1 MPAPCI
7 MGAMKLFR
15 PMVLASAF
23 LLAAAGAGAQDK
35 TAPLVPP
42 TFPGVS
48 SVLWIAAHPD
58 DEVLAAPL
66 LSRLCLDEKLR
77 CYFLVFTRGEKGDC
91 FLPGGCRDLG
101 AIRAAEM
108 ARAAQLFHA
117 GLTLWS
123 LPDSG
128 AAPDG
133 SAGSWD
139 AAAGSHAALLAS
151 LQGVITRTRADLVLT
166 FDPRHGTSCHPDHR
180 AVGGLVREA
189 TAAMSKPPVTYLL
202 ESRLV
207 EQGSP
212 VTIHF
217 LPAASA
223 AAGVFAFDGNPAW
236 KMTNADVQAHASQFD
251 ARLRRAVSRVPTAE
265 RAVFLGPADLLLA
278 ADGVWDCH

>member
-1 MPAPCI
+1 
-7 MGAMKLFR
+7 MKLFR
-15 PMVLASAF
+15 RLILASAL
-23 LLAAAGAGAQDK
+23 LLAAGARAQDK
-35 TAPLVPP
+35 AAPGVPRM
-42 TFPGVS
+42 FPGVS

-66 LSRLCLDEKLR
+66 LSRLCLDEGLR
-77 CYFLVFTRGEKGDC
+77 CSFLVFTRGEKGDC
-91 FLPGGCRDLG
+91 FLPGGCRPDLG
-101 AIRAAEM
+101 AVRAAEM

-151 LQGVITRTRADLVLT
+151 LRGVITRTGADLVLT

-180 AVGGLVREA
+180 AVGGLVHEA
-189 TAAMSKPPVTYLL
+189 ISTMQRPPIAYLL
-202 ESRLV
+202 ETRLV

-223 AAGVFAFDGNPAW
+223 ATGVFAFDGNPAW
-236 KMTNADVQAHASQFD
+236 RMTNADVQTHASQFD
-251 ARLRRAVSRVPTAE
+251 ARLRRAVSRVPPAE

-278 ADGVWDCH
+278 AGDVWDCR

>member
-1 MPAPCI
+1 
-7 MGAMKLFR
+7 MKLFR
-15 PMVLASAF
+15 RP
-23 LLAAAGAGAQDK
+23 LLAAVLLLATAGARAQEK
-35 TAPLVPP
+35 TAPGVPP

-66 LSRLCLDEKLR
+66 LSRLCLEEGLR
-77 CYFLVFTRGEKGDC
+77 CSFLVFTRGEKGDC
-91 FLPGGCRDLG
+91 FLPGGCRPDLG
-101 AIRAAEM
+101 TVRAAEM

-151 LQGVITRTRADLVLT
+151 VRGVITQTHADLVLT

-189 TAAMSKPPVTYLL
+189 IAAMQKPPAVYLL
-202 ESRLV
+202 ETRLI

-217 LPAASA
+217 APAALA
-223 AAGVFAFDGNPAW
+223 AAGVFAFDGNPEW
-236 KMTNADVQAHASQFD
+236 KTMDADVRAHPSQFD
-251 ARLRRAVSRVPTAE
+251 ARLRRAVSRIPSAE

-278 ADGVWDCH
+278 ASDVWDCR